1 MMDNQTLLCIT
12 IRMKKNDEI
21 HGKRLEKVILE
32 FLASEKVAGATV
44 WLGVNGFGKS
54 GKSKVQLEGLT
65 INQPMMIEVVDKRTK
80 LEPLLPKLKE
90 VVDSHGLI
98 TIHEVEAIN

>member
-1 MMDNQTLLCIT
+1 MMEKQAMLCLT

-21 HGKRLEKVILE
+21 HGKRLEKVLLE
-32 FLASEKVAGATV
+32 LLQKEKVSGATV

-65 INQPMMIEVVDKRTK
+65 INQPMMIEVVDKRAK
-80 LEPLLPKLKE
+80 LEPLLSKLKDM
-90 VVDSHGLI
+90 VGSHGLI
-98 TIHEVEAIN
+98 TIHEVDVV